1 MQKRPRPAGQG
12 GLEVELQKN
21 ALHYQRKVALETVYR
36 EESADCIVPDSQPDI
51 ARILDV
57 SAIAFIRDREADHDE
72 VKLRCSIRAVVLYAA
87 EDSEKVYAV
96 EVPISY
102 THAAQMRGVEPR
114 DELVCGASVVTADAR
129 ILNPRKV
136 SVRVNT
142 AYPVC
147 VYRQGEEEIACA
159 AAEEGC
165 CIQTETKNLSYTT
178 AVSVK
183 NFTLVEDLD
192 LDAAMPSAERVYCAS
207 FDLMPQDAKILA
219 GRATVRAQAN
229 VKALYQSTEGTLC
242 TLERSF
248 EFTQSA
254 DMPAGG
260 DESMAAASFYLRSFE
275 LDCAVDMSGES
286 RYLSLSAGITMN
298 VEAVESREFEILQ
311 DLYGLKRELSF
322 TCRELDLTPPGE
334 DCTVSRHFSET
345 IDTAETVQ
353 SVLYCRICPDFSFE
367 KTGEEELST
376 GATAY
381 LVYKAEDG
389 QIYGISKRLMLRF
402 PVPQADVSGAHL
414 AVGEASA
421 SVSAGGGITLD
432 FDAVLSCRTAPG
444 GKVSVVEE
452 AQWGEEYP
460 QDPRGLSAILTRVA
474 GDESVWEIARR
485 YHTTSE
491 AIEAANRGVDIS
503 AGGNPLILIP
513 L

>member
-12 GLEVELQKN
+12 GLKVELQKN
-21 ALHYQRKVALETVYR
+21 ALQYQRKVALETVYR

-87 EDSEKVYAV
+87 EDSEKIYAI
-96 EVPISY
+96 EVPIAY
-102 THAAQMRGVEPR
+102 THATQIRGVEPR
-114 DELVCGASVVTADAR
+114 DELICDASVVTADAR

-142 AYPVC
+142 AYSIC
-147 VYRQGEEEIACA
+147 AYRQGSEDIAFA

-165 CIQTETKNLSYTT
+165 CVKTERKTLSYTT
-178 AVSVK
+178 AVAVK
-183 NFTLVEDLD
+183 NFTLVEDID
-192 LDAAMPSAERVYCAS
+192 LEAAMPSAERVYCAS
-207 FDLMPQDAKILA
+207 FDLVAQDAKILA
-219 GRATVRAQAN
+219 GRVTVRAQAN
-229 VKALYQSTEGTLC
+229 VKALYQSVDGALC

-248 EFTQSA
+248 DFTQSA
-254 DMPAGG
+254 DIPAGE
-260 DESMAAASFYLRSFE
+260 DENTANVSFYLRSFE

-298 VEAVESREFEILQ
+298 VEAIESREFEIIQ

-322 TCRELDLTPPGE
+322 TCRELDLMPPGE
-334 DCTVSRHFSET
+334 SCTISRHFSET
-345 IDTAETVQ
+345 MDTGETVAC
-353 SVLYCRICPDFSFE
+353 VLYCRLCPDFSFE
-367 KTGEEELST
+367 KTGEEEIGT
-376 GATAY
+376 GITAY

-389 QIYGISKRLMLRF
+389 QLYGISKRLMLRF
-402 PVPQADVSGAHL
+402 PVSDADL
-414 AVGEASA
+414 ASA
-421 SVSAGGGITLD
+421 RLSTDETTAMPSGGGLTVE
-432 FDAVLSCRTAPG
+432 FDAALSCRTIPS
-444 GKVSVVEE
+444 GKISVVES

-460 QDPRGLSAILTRVA
+460 QDPRGLSAVLTRITA
-474 GDESVWEIARR
+474 EESVWEIARR

-491 AIEAANRGVDIS
+491 AIEAVNQGIDIK